1 MIDICRRSQRN
12 LLGYSYNRQ
21 VVSNPTIPQRMTR
34 SLHNCY
40 DFTYDKPLY
49 ELKKHAP
56 EQVIPPSP
64 PGGMSG
70 EGVFSD
76 AFDSVYK
83 KASTGVDHIINE
95 AQDMAKHARRTTAE
109 GVRKAA
115 NLIEGSGLNVA
126 GSSPAM
132 YNVSGSGCCGA
143 GMLPGDELKL
153 KLLKQMAK
161 KNKRPKQREVS
172 RHSRIRGSGIHT
184 SGGAFPQLT
193 APELTKFLVKVAIPK
208 MFKNSIHLPKPSA
221 LLNMV
226 KPIVNAFKG
235 DTMKIVKHIA
245 AKIIPPVAKSM
256 MHIKNTLGMSGNGNK
271 ISKVDKIILKH
282 AGFRGSGLSMPGG
295 ALRLAGQRGR
305 GQGGRGIAGDIS
317 GVLVKGLFNMVKAFL
332 NSKYTSGRGMGG
344 NGMRGGN
351 FTQWFKKTTG
361 QTPDAFGKDFVK
373 GFSFVFKP
381 AAKILSPI
389 AKAAGIAPLG
399 MALDTVGK
407 ALPTVG
413 FKDLHG

>member
-12 LLGYSYNRQ
+12 LLGYAYNRQ
-21 VVSNPTIPQRMTR
+21 VVSNPTVPQRMTR
-34 SLHNCY
+34 SLYNCY

-83 KASTGVDHIINE
+83 KAASGVDHIIDE
-95 AQDMAKHARRTTAE
+95 AQDMAKHARRTTAQ
-109 GVRKAA
+109 GIRKAA
-115 NLIEGSGLNVA
+115 NLIEGSGLGVA
-126 GSSPAM
+126 GASPAM
-132 YNVSGSGCCGA
+132 YDVSGSGCCGA

-153 KLLKQMAK
+153 KLLKQMSK
-161 KNKRPKQREVS
+161 KNKRS
-172 RHSRIRGSGIHT
+172 SRIRGGSINTSGSSGS
-184 SGGAFPQLT
+184 SGGALPQLST
-193 APELTKFLVKVAIPK
+193 PELTKFLVKVAIPK
-208 MFKNSIHLPKPSA
+208 MFKNSIHLPKPAA

-256 MHIKNTLGMSGNGNK
+256 MHIKNTLGMRGNGNE

-282 AGFRGSGLSMPGG
+282 AGFRGSGISMPGG
-295 ALRLAGQRGR
+295 ALRLAGQRGRR

-332 NSKYTSGRGMGG
+332 GSKYTSKVDMGG

-381 AAKILSPI
+381 GAKILSPI
-389 AKAAGIAPLG
+389 AKAVGIAPLG
-399 MALDTVGK
+399 MALDAVGK

-413 FKDLHG
+413 FKDLGL